1 MAAPLALG
9 LLGTAAATPTILALG
24 KRMGMTSDAAIPT
37 QKFNPALNTFDDG
50 ASEQV
55 MSAWYSNKLDNLNK
69 LKDISAAMYA
79 EDNVVPTVDLSNS
92 PVNLSEEDQAF
103 QNATFDLISN
113 GIGSKKSS
121 TIPTKTGSTTG
132 TSVTGSSSNALD
144 PLMGL
149 LGLLA
154 LGGGAYYLGKK
165 L

>member
-9 LLGTAAATPTILALG
+9 LLGTAAATPTMLALG
-24 KRMGMTSDAAIPT
+24 KRMGVTSNTAIPT
-37 QKFNPALNTFDDG
+37 QQFNPALNTFDDG

-79 EDNVVPTVDLSNS
+79 EDNIVPTVDLSNS

-103 QNATFDLISN
+103 QNATFDLLSKGTKQKSVSPTTSN
-113 GIGSKKSS
+113 TVTNTLKKEKNSLDS
-121 TIPTKTGSTTG
+121 L
-132 TSVTGSSSNALD
+132 TS
-144 PLMGL
+144 L

>member
-9 LLGTAAATPTILALG
+9 LLGTAAATPTMLALG
-24 KRMGMTSDAAIPT
+24 KRMGVTSNTAIPT
-37 QKFNPALNTFDDG
+37 QQFNPALNTFDDG

-79 EDNVVPTVDLSNS
+79 EDNIVPTVDLSTS

-103 QNATFDLISN
+103 QNATFDLLSKGTKQKSISPTTSN
-113 GIGSKKSS
+113 TVTNTLKKEKNS
-121 TIPTKTGSTTG
+121 
-132 TSVTGSSSNALD
+132 LD
-144 PLMGL
+144 GLTGL